1 MNRGTF
7 VPNIVEPEFK
17 KILDLFQFKNV
28 SYGSETDLFHN
39 FRNTAKRVFKDDSY
53 DGMYKSLLT
62 YMDKHLVA
70 LANKGLQD
78 KEFIERNRD
87 IIVYCLLA
95 MAMYQDRED
104 NKPKKEKQCPGCEGY
119 CVVYMVREFYAVDRV
134 TCPQCKGTGKICS
147 AQQLITVPLLGTIA
161 TSATTISGTGQ

>member
-1 MNRGTF
+1 MNRETF
-7 VPNIVEPEFK
+7 VPNIVESEFK

-104 NKPKKEKQCPGCEGY
+104 NKPKKEKQCPGCKGTGKLYKPIEFSAPNYVYGY
-119 CVVYMVREFYAVDRV
+119 CVDV
-134 TCPQCKGTGKICS
+134 TNCPQCKGTGKICS
-147 AQQLITVPLLGTIA
+147 A
-161 TSATTISGTGQ
+161 

>member
-1 MNRGTF
+1 MNRETF

-28 SYGSETDLFHN
+28 SYGSGTDLFHN

-95 MAMYQDRED
+95 MAMYQDREN
-104 NKPKKEKQCPGCEGY
+104 NKPKKEKKCPICEGDG
-119 CVVYMVREFYAVDRV
+119 VVYREKEFLASGGYAYGYWRDSVA
-134 TCPQCKGTGKICS
+134 CPWCKGTGKICS
-147 AQQLITVPLLGTIA
+147 A
-161 TSATTISGTGQ
+161 